1 MVGILGA
8 NSVRDS
14 GYNISN
20 SLMFDAGSSAHLSR
34 TLADSNERT
43 WTWSGW
49 FKNCIGANELV
60 LLRVSPDDDTIDNIL
75 VSSSGT
81 IQFQIRRAPN
91 NISYINT
98 NQVLRD
104 PSAWYHLVVAYDVT
118 QSTNTDRVKIYLNG
132 NQITSFQSSSYPD
145 QNYDAAING
154 NSEHVIGEM
163 RETGGAG
170 TRYSDFYLTETHFID
185 GTAKAQTD
193 FGEFNDNGVW
203 IPIKYTGTYGTNGF
217 YLEFQQTG
225 TSANSSGIG
234 ADTSG
239 QDNHFTSSGLAATD
253 VTTDTC
259 TNNFATM
266 NPLDNFY
273 SAFTFSEGNCKF
285 LTDGADTSYNTAT
298 IGDLTQG
305 KWYFEIKYTDPAHS
319 NDGGDAGDYFG
330 EIGAIGQKLADTN
343 SSLYPSSQEHNFAY
357 SANNGRIKS
366 NNTAGTE
373 HGSQISNDG
382 QIIGFLLDLDN
393 NRVTTHKDGQYA
405 DGSGNHD
412 ESFGNAAFVSIT
424 APAST
429 PLGGY
434 FIGFGE
440 SKGASDSGAQNTGT
454 YEINFGNPTFA
465 ISSGNT
471 DSEGH
476 GNFEFAVPSGYFALC
491 TKNLA
496 EYG

>member
-49 FKNCIGANELV
+49 FKNCIGANELI

-259 TNNFATM
+259 TNNFCTL
-266 NPLDNFY
+266 NPLFRSNFDNDGTY
-273 SAFTFSEGNCKF
+273 AEGNCERDF
-285 LTDGADTSYNTAT
+285 TADNANRGYGFASFGVTS
-298 IGDLTQG
+298 G
-305 KWYFEIKYTDPAHS
+305 KWYWEVKIPTVARA
-319 NDGGDAGDYFG
+319 NTGIGDVNAIAGFSGVMYDQNPSKGFMINYN
-330 EIGAIGQKLADTN
+330 GQIEENATATSYA
-343 SSLYPSSQEHNFAY
+343 SSLSDNDIVMWALDMDNHRAY
-357 SANNGRIKS
+357 YGINGTWQDS
-366 NNTAGTE
+366 GDPTSGSTGT
-373 HGSQISNDG
+373 GDVTTQISDQSHLNTGEPMFPFCFD
-382 QIIGFLLDLDN
+382 
-393 NRVTTHKDGQYA
+393 
-405 DGSGNHD
+405 
-412 ESFGNAAFVSIT
+412 
-424 APAST
+424 AST
-429 PLGGY
+429 
-434 FIGFGE
+434 
-440 SKGASDSGAQNTGT
+440 SGQSQFQW
-454 YEINFGNPTFA
+454 NFGNPIHS

-471 DSEGH
+471 DGKY
-476 GNFEFAVPSGYFALC
+476 GNFEYAPPSGYYALC
-491 TKNLA
+491 TKRLA
-496 EYG
+496 EFG